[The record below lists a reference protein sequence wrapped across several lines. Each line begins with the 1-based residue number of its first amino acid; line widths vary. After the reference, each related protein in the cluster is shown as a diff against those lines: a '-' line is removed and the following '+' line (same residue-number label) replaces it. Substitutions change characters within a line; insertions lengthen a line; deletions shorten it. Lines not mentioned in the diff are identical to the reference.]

1 MPSFYNNTNNTQEPN
16 IFDFIEAVATPYYY
30 NGYAGGC
37 GPGQKRRHHGRH
49 GKETS
54 GGGGGDEQQ
63 QQQQLQVPA
72 LDLYD
77 REQELIL
84 VLAVPQGTQKQ
95 DISIDYDPATSEVV
109 VSGES
114 KRPEGFDT
122 EDAQKTRRIA
132 ELAYGKFERRTNI
145 AGDAAAQVKFRT
157 DDITAKFED
166 GFLYVTVPKAEVE
179 AKKRIN
185 VL

>member
-1 MPSFYNNTNNTQEPN
+1 MPSFYNNNNNNAQEPN

-49 GKETS
+49 AKDNTS
-54 GGGGGDEQQ
+54 GGDE

-77 REQELIL
+77 REQELVL
-84 VLAVPQGTQKQ
+84 VLAIPQGTQKQ

-145 AGDAAAQVKFRT
+145 AGDAAAQVKYRT